1 MNEAVRKIKTQ
12 AQYDAAFS
20 RLSALMDQEFAPGSR
35 EEDEFEALT
44 VFIGDYERSKVAPAI
59 PDPIESILFCLD
71 QQKLK
76 PKDLKPMIG
85 SMSKVSEVLARKRP
99 LSLAMI
105 RALHKGFGIPAE
117 VLIAPTAHD
126 QTDIGG
132 EPVYDHLK
140 FPLAEMLAR
149 NCFRGFVGSLSDLK
163 GAAEEQIKM
172 FMGDLYGTRA
182 ATALMRAP
190 MHQSGSRQLNEHA
203 LLMWWVCVVKKARA
217 QKVVAKYKK
226 NSITAE
232 WLRDLAKL
240 SCLDSGPRLAQ
251 EFLAKAGI
259 ILVIEHHFTKTYL
272 DGAAMLDDGVPIVA
286 LTLRHDRIDNF
297 WFALLHELI
306 HVRDHLAPGRAFI
319 ADNLDDKTRSSEEE
333 READEG
339 AREALIPKKEWENS
353 SVKTTFG
360 NEHAHELA
368 DKLRI
373 HPAIV
378 AGRVRFETGNW
389 RLLSNLIG
397 KNGEVAKHFA
407 NQI

>member
-1 MNEAVRKIKTQ
+1 MNEAVRKIKTP
-12 AQYDAAFS
+12 AQYDAAVS
-20 RLSALMDQEFAPGSR
+20 RLSALMDQPIAPGSGV
-35 EEDEFEALT
+35 EDEFEALT
-44 VFIGDYERSKVAPAI
+44 VFIRDYERSKVAPVI
-59 PDPIESILFCLD
+59 PDPIESILFSLD

-76 PKDLKPMIG
+76 PKDLAPLIG

-105 RALHKGFGIPAE
+105 RALHKGLGISAE
-117 VLIAPTAHD
+117 VLIAPTGQDLANID
-126 QTDIGG
+126 G
-132 EPVYDHLK
+132 EPLYEYLK
-140 FPLAEMLAR
+140 FPLAEMQAR
-149 NCFRGFVGSLSDLK
+149 KCFDGFAGSLAALK
-163 GAAEEQIKM
+163 DVAEEQFRI
-172 FMGDLYGTRA
+172 FMGDLFGTRA

-190 MHQSGSRQLNEHA
+190 MHQSGSRQMDEHA
-203 LLMWWVCVVKKARA
+203 LLVWWVCAVKKARA

-226 NSITAE
+226 NSITPE

-240 SCLDSGPRLAQ
+240 SCMDAGPRLAQ
-251 EFLAKAGI
+251 EFLAKVGI
-259 ILVIEHHFTKTYL
+259 VLVIERHFTKTYL
-272 DGAAMLDDGVPIVA
+272 DGAAMLHDGTPIVA

-297 WFALLHELI
+297 WFALMHELI
-306 HVRDHLAPGRAFI
+306 HVLKHLTPGKAFI
-319 ADNLDDKTRSSEEE
+319 ADNLEDKTRSSDEE
-333 READEG
+333 READDG
-339 AREALIPKKEWENS
+339 AREALIPKKEWDNS
-353 SVKTTFG
+353 KVRTTFS

-407 NQI
+407 DQL